1 VHYGGSVEVHVAR
14 VVEQK
19 GGEWAEVIVSDHG
32 PGIPA
37 DRFEDVLQ
45 PFVRLDAARSRDT
58 PGMGLGLA
66 IVRRSIRA
74 EGGTLT
80 LANRA
85 GGTGPDGAEPGAP
98 GGAASGLI
106 VTVRLPLG
114 PGQRPAASR
123 K

>member
-1 VHYGGSVEVHVAR
+1 MGR
-14 VVEQK
+14 
-19 GGEWAEVIVSDHG
+19 VIVSDHG

-74 EGGTLT
+74 EG
-80 LANRA
+80 AR
-85 GGTGPDGAEPGAP
+85 
-98 GGAASGLI
+98 
-106 VTVRLPLG
+106 
-114 PGQRPAASR
+114 
-123 K
+123 